1 MRITTIATAAL
12 LAVSSATLANAET
25 QLGSSTISNT
35 EVKATH
41 MVDAETSVLTINPEF
56 TYAAMPALDLTL
68 GTTLNLWE
76 DVNNTD
82 IQTNLTY
89 VRARTRCY
97 ICNPRSM
104 GIRCFMNYD
113 PKKVNVQILN

>member
-1 MRITTIATAAL
+1 MVLPTP
-12 LAVSSATLANAET
+12 TLANAET
-25 QLGSSTISNT
+25 QLGFALSLNT

-56 TYAAMPALDLTL
+56 TYAAMPALDPTL

-82 IQTNLTY
+82 IPDEMTY

-97 ICNPRSM
+97 ICNYRSM
-104 GIRCFMNYD
+104 GIRCFHELRSQEGERPD
-113 PKKVNVQILN
+113 IKLVATSQLQ